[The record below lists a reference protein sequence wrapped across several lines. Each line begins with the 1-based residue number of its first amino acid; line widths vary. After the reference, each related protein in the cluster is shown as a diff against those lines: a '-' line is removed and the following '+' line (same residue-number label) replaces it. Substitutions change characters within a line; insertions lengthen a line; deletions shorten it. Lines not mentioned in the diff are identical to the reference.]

1 MPSVRNREGEK
12 PWLPELGVRGRI
24 LHPIFHWLAKAR
36 QAARSLFITIM
47 LLPLSHGPLRA
58 QQITT
63 QALPG
68 RTPPEVPNAEGARV
82 FPNAPDAAYPDAA
95 PVLAPESDQSPIIEA
110 DIQSMHGGVY
120 TLDGGV
126 LITSK
131 DRRVQADHIEYDSN
145 TGEVI
150 ATGHL
155 LVLGGANDERITA
168 SHGNFNLRT
177 ATGSFYDVSGSVGL
191 HASPTARPTLYR
203 NDNPFLFTGRMVVK
217 KGPRSYDVFDG
228 TVTSCLLPT
237 PDWLLS
243 AGRFSVT
250 EQKATAR
257 NSTFR
262 LLNLPILFLPY
273 VTHPIDQ
280 EARQSGFLIPSAGY
294 SSTRGFSVG
303 DEIYFA
309 INRSTDLLVGAE
321 YYSLRGFSQLAT
333 FRYRGANL
341 DFVTAHYTGLLDRLP
356 EEQNQ
361 GGEDLTFAGRHD
373 FSPRT
378 RVAANVEYLSSY
390 IYREAFSDN
399 FNQAVTSDIVST
411 AYATHHRNGIEL
423 GALADRYQGI
433 KFVGFGSNP
442 QQQVRI
448 FHVPTLSLASTEH
461 RLRGTG
467 LQLSLEA
474 SASGLKRSQPNFATG
489 GIVERFDLHPEA
501 AYPFSLGAWRVR
513 PAVAVRETLYT
524 RSAAPLRA
532 GQTPVE
538 SSAGLSRSDFEFA
551 LDLRAPVLT
560 RTFRPTVLPAILGS
574 ELRHTIEPELTYR
587 LATGVSNFAQVLRF
601 DVTDVASDTHEV
613 EYGVTQRLFRKT
625 SDGAP
630 CSNVT
635 SFLSGLNPDPRSES
649 SNPASFVSG
658 LNPDPRSDSSVSGHI
673 PGSVCNEGEVF
684 SWRLAQKY
692 FFDPTFGGAVRRR
705 RRNIFETTLDF
716 SGTAFLTEPREI
728 SPLISRLRLR
738 SSAHTDVEWDFDF
751 DTGAKHFTSSNVF
764 VDVHQGNAFTAISY
778 ARLDA
783 PGRSFSQQ
791 VTPTST
797 IGFNSL
803 VSDFNQLRF
812 LLGYGSPAKPGLSL
826 ASNLGLDLKSFS
838 GTANATSTNGTTP
851 SVATTFYPSLF
862 QYTAVQA
869 AYNWNCC
876 GVAFKYS
883 RFQLGSVRN
892 DPGFRFSF
900 SLANVASFG
909 NLRRTE
915 RLF

>member
-1 MPSVRNREGEK
+1 MSSVRNREEEK
-12 PWLPELGVRGRI
+12 PWLPDLGAAGCM
-24 LHPIFHWLAKAR
+24 FHKLFRALTTAR
-36 QAARSLFITIM
+36 RAARYLFITIT
-47 LLPLSHGPLRA
+47 LLPLSHGHLRA
-58 QQITT
+58 QRITT

-68 RTPPEVPNAEGARV
+68 QTLPEVPNAEEERHL
-82 FPNAPDAAYPDAA
+82 PNAPDPSAYPGTLGYPGAPAYPDAT

-110 DIQSMHGGVY
+110 DTQSFHGGIY
-120 TLDGGV
+120 TLDGKV
-126 LITSK
+126 VITSK
-131 DRRVQADHIEYDSN
+131 DRRVEADHIEYDSN
-145 TGEVI
+145 TGEMT
-150 ATGHL
+150 ATGHV
-155 LVLGGANDERITA
+155 LVLGGVNDERIAA

-177 ATGSFYDVSGSVGL
+177 ATGNFYDVSGSVGL
-191 HASPTARPTLYR
+191 RPSPGSRPTLYR
-203 NDNPFLFTGRMVVK
+203 NENPFLFTGRMVSK

-250 EQKATAR
+250 DEKATAR

-273 VTHPIDQ
+273 VTHPLDQ
-280 EARQSGFLIPSAGY
+280 EARQTGFLIPSAGY

-356 EEQNQ
+356 AALNQ

-411 AYATHHRNGIEL
+411 AYASHHRNGIEI

-461 RLRGTG
+461 RLQGTG
-467 LQLSLEA
+467 LQLSLGA

-513 PAVAVRETLYT
+513 PAVAVRETLYS
-524 RSAAPLRA
+524 RSLAPRQA
-532 GQTPVE
+532 GQRPTE
-538 SSAGLSRSDFEFA
+538 ALAGLSRSDFEFA

-587 LATGVSNFAQVLRF
+587 LATGISNFAQVLRF
-601 DVTDVASDTHEV
+601 DVTDVASNTHEV
-613 EYGVTQRLFRKT
+613 EYGVTQRLFRRTAGVK
-625 SDGAP
+625 P
-630 CSNVT
+630 CSNAA
-635 SFLSGLNPDPRSES
+635 SFLP
-649 SNPASFVSG
+649 G
-658 LNPDPRSDSSVSGHI
+658 LNPDPRSDSSNPAPL
-673 PGSVCNEGEVF
+673 PGSLCNDGEVF

-692 FFDPTFGGAVRRR
+692 FFDPTFGGAVRRS
-705 RRNIFETTLDF
+705 RRNIFETTLNF

-826 ASNLGLDLKSFS
+826 ATNLGLDLKSFS
-838 GTANATSTNGTTP
+838 GTANAESTNGNTP
-851 SVATTFYPSLF
+851 GATSTFYPSLF
-862 QYTAVQA
+862 QYTAVQT